1 MFEQILN
8 KKLEINFRKDS
19 NCYTFEIPNF
29 LSDDQYN
36 LLEQNFP
43 KVGLDEAKALNGLF
57 NDADSER
64 HRSAWI
70 QEMNEEA
77 FLKYIYKN
85 EVLNEFVK
93 TVKNPIFTNLLI
105 KEFYTK
111 ILKSR
116 IYDPKN
122 LLKLF
127 FRKSRAQKKRNYFFE
142 KFIFNEIY
150 TELSWA
156 YLFNGAETW
165 PHTDGKKKILSLLLY
180 FPDKDLSNNQIE
192 NLGVTFFNAEG
203 VNDRRE
209 FLNNGQKCNLKSKS
223 YSYTLPFKKKSL
235 FGFIRSHKSWHAIE
249 KVNVNENFIR
259 KSININ
265 LLLV

>member
-1 MFEQILN
+1 MFEQILD
-8 KKLEINFRKDS
+8 KKLEVNFRKDS
-19 NCYTFEIPNF
+19 NCYTFEVENF

-43 KVGLDEAKALNGLF
+43 KIRVAEAKKLNSYF
-57 NDADSER
+57 DDINSER
-64 HRSAWI
+64 HRAAWI

-77 FLKYIYKN
+77 FSKYIYKN

-93 TVKNPIFTNLLI
+93 IVKNPLFTNMLI
-105 KEFYTK
+105 NKFYFK
-111 ILKSR
+111 ILQSR
-116 IYDPKN
+116 LYDPKN

-127 FRKSRAQKKRNYFFE
+127 LRINRAHQKRNSFLE
-142 KFIFNEIY
+142 KFLFNDIY

-156 YLFNGAETW
+156 YLFNGHETW

-180 FPDKDLSNNQIE
+180 FPDENLSNNQIE
-192 NLGVTFFNAEG
+192 NLGATFFNTNG
-203 VNDRRE
+203 VIDRNE
-209 FLNNGQKCNLKSKS
+209 FLKNKQKSDLKTKS

-235 FGFIRSHKSWHAIE
+235 FGFIRSHKSWHSIE
-249 KVNVNENFIR
+249 KVNVNDNFIR